1 MLTGIYASPCNT
13 SRSNLWS
20 YLDNLANRVKLP
32 GLIVGD
38 FNELLSYSD
47 KIGGSQHYRFGGMQD
62 WVCRNG
68 LIDMGYQGA
77 DYTWKNNFVKERL
90 DRGFCSCDWRLLF
103 PDACIMHLARMKSD
117 HCPILVKHNHSS
129 RTTRR
134 NSPFRFHAMW
144 MQHESYMD
152 MVNETWNNC
161 SGDLQVKT
169 TTLAHSLSI
178 WNKEVFGN
186 IFKQKR
192 ILLARICGIQRSLG
206 RQNIPFL
213 LNLEKDLISQ
223 YEQIR
228 DAEALFW
235 RQKSRD
241 KWLCE
246 GDRNTKFFH
255 LTTMIRRRR
264 NKIDGLFDASGVWTD
279 NPAAMKQIAADFF
292 KNLFTVVVDHE
303 LRFHIP
309 WLFPDID
316 TNNFQRM
323 NRPISDQDVHD
334 ALFRIGRLK
343 APAVDGFPALFY

>member
-1 MLTGIYASPCNT
+1 MLTGVYATPCNT
-13 SRSNLWS
+13 SRSNLWG
-20 YLDNLANRVKLP
+20 YLDGLANRVKLP
-32 GLIVGD
+32 GMIVGD

-47 KIGGSQHYRFGGMQD
+47 KIGGSPHYMFGGMQD

-77 DYTWKNNFVKERL
+77 DYTWKNNSVKERL
-90 DRGFCSCDWRLLF
+90 DRGFCSRDWRLLF

-117 HCPILVKHNHSS
+117 HCPILVKLNHSS
-129 RTTRR
+129 RVIRR

-144 MQHESYMD
+144 MQHDSYLD
-152 MVNETWNNC
+152 MVNGTWTNC
-161 SGDLQVKT
+161 PGDLQAKT
-169 TTLAHSLSI
+169 TTLAKSLRI

-192 ILLARICGIQRSLG
+192 ILLARICGIQRCLG

-213 LNLEKDLISQ
+213 VNLEKELISQ

-246 GDRNTKFFH
+246 GDRNTNFFH

-264 NKIDGLFDASGVWTD
+264 NKIDGLFDASGTWTD
-279 NPAAMKQIAADFF
+279 NPSVLKQIAADIFQ
-292 KNLFTVVVDHE
+292 NLFTTEVDHD

-316 TNNFQRM
+316 TNN
-323 NRPISDQDVHD
+323 
-334 ALFRIGRLK
+334 L
-343 APAVDGFPALFY
+343 

>member
-117 HCPILVKHNHSS
+117 HCPILVKLNHNS

-152 MVNETWNNC
+152 MVNGTWNNC

-186 IFKQKR
+186 IFK
-192 ILLARICGIQRSLG
+192 
-206 RQNIPFL
+206 
-213 LNLEKDLISQ
+213 
-223 YEQIR
+223 
-228 DAEALFW
+228 
-235 RQKSRD
+235 
-241 KWLCE
+241 
-246 GDRNTKFFH
+246 
-255 LTTMIRRRR
+255 
-264 NKIDGLFDASGVWTD
+264 
-279 NPAAMKQIAADFF
+279 
-292 KNLFTVVVDHE
+292 
-303 LRFHIP
+303 
-309 WLFPDID
+309 
-316 TNNFQRM
+316 
-323 NRPISDQDVHD
+323 
-334 ALFRIGRLK
+334 
-343 APAVDGFPALFY
+343 